1 MSLTAPLDPPIPRQ
15 LFTEDSVEL
24 RPWPDE
30 LIDTLG
36 HDPRSRYVEDFWLG
50 TLGPSTTWL
59 VRRIAATFDLHPD
72 GFALPLAETARSL
85 GLGDKGGRHSPF
97 VRALVRLC
105 QFDLARVSS
114 GDATGPGG
122 LDVRRKLPPL
132 NRRQVLRLSPAL
144 RQAHDRWQESQLAD
158 GEADRI
164 PHRARQL
171 ALSLIELGEDAANVE
186 GQLLHWRFH
195 PALASAATTWAW
207 ERHRT
212 AAAAAA
218 ALAPTTDSPES
229 GPSASGRIDLVARA
243 SELHH
248 QV

>member
-105 QFDLARVSS
+105 QFDLARVLS
-114 GDATGPGG
+114 GGAT
-122 LDVRRKLPPL
+122 
-132 NRRQVLRLSPAL
+132 
-144 RQAHDRWQESQLAD
+144 
-158 GEADRI
+158 
-164 PHRARQL
+164 
-171 ALSLIELGEDAANVE
+171 
-186 GQLLHWRFH
+186 
-195 PALASAATTWAW
+195 SAGS
-207 ERHRT
+207 R
-212 AAAAAA
+212 
-218 ALAPTTDSPES
+218 
-229 GPSASGRIDLVARA
+229 G
-243 SELHH
+243 
-248 QV
+248 